1 MNVVANEKRPLLLST
16 RSFPHVASTIVF
28 LWYKVLVR
36 HPKELEPKGHLSALT
51 FLDKKFIT
59 SSSLYP

>member
-1 MNVVANEKRPLLLST
+1 MMPIKSMNVVANEKRPLLLST

-36 HPKELEPKGHLSALT
+36 HPKELEPKGH
-51 FLDKKFIT
+51 
-59 SSSLYP
+59 